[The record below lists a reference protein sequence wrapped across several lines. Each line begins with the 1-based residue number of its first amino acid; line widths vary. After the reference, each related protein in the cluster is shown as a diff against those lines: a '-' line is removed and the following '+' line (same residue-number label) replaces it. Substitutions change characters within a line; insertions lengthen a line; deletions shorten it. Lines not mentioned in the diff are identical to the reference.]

1 MIAILDA
8 SVLIDHLRAD
18 PRAVALLKR
27 HAAAGDELWSV
38 TPVRTEILAGM
49 RAKEEVPTRA
59 LLDAL
64 NWQPVTIDIAD
75 RAGELARRYLR
86 SHAGVDTV
94 DYLLAAT
101 AQVLGGA
108 LLTTNIRHFP
118 MFRGLEPA
126 YR

>member
-1 MIAILDA
+1 MIAVLDT
-8 SVLIDHLRAD
+8 SVLIDFLRAD
-18 PRAVALLKR
+18 PRAVYLLGR
-27 HAAAGDELWSV
+27 LVRAGDELWSV

-49 RAKEEVPTRA
+49 RAKEAVRTNA

-64 NWQPVTIDIAD
+64 IWQTVTVDIAD
-75 RAGELARRYLR
+75 RAGELARRHIR
-86 SHAGVDTV
+86 SRTVDTV

-101 AQVLGGA
+101 AQA
-108 LLTTNIRHFP
+108 LKGQLFTTNVRHFP

>member
-1 MIAILDA
+1 MIVVLDT

-18 PRAVALLKR
+18 LRAVSLLKR
-27 HAAAGDELWSV
+27 RATAGDELWSV

-64 NWQPVTIDIAD
+64 NWQPVTIEIAD
-75 RAGELARRYLR
+75 RAGELARRYIR
-86 SHAGVDTV
+86 SHVGVDTV

-101 AQVLGGA
+101 AQILKGE
-108 LLTTNIRHFP
+108 LLTTNVRHFP
-118 MFRGLEPA
+118 MFRGLVPA